1 LILVAVERA
10 VVIDRVEATDLLAV
24 LLEVLDVLT
33 DDDVCVERIDLAV
46 FVERADLAVFVERAD
61 LAVFVER
68 ADLAVF
74 VDLPDFVELMERSRD
89 VLVVEEP

>member
-1 LILVAVERA
+1 LILVAAERA

-24 LLEVLDVLT
+24 LLEDLDVLT
-33 DDDVCVERIDLAV
+33 DDAVCVERIDLD
-46 FVERADLAVFVERAD
+46 ERADLAVFVERAD